1 MDHILNLV
9 TRFPALAGIQD
20 DITKAFDVMRNCFA
34 SGGKLLVCGN
44 GGSAA
49 DSGHITGELLKGF
62 VRERALPSV
71 DKERLAQAAAGLG
84 GQAETAAAA
93 ALQAK
98 LQQGLPAVSLC
109 DMSAPLTAV
118 INDNGA
124 EFMYAQL
131 VYALGK
137 PGDVLFA
144 ISTSGGSKNIVYAAL
159 AARAFGLKTV
169 ALTGKTG
176 GELAKISDAAIIVPE
191 DETYKIQEYH
201 LPVYHALCLAL
212 EEHFFIC

>member
-20 DITKAFDVMRNCFA
+20 SITEAFCVMRNSFA
-34 SGGKLLVCGN
+34 SGGKMLICGN

-49 DSGHITGELLKGF
+49 DSGHIAGELLKGF
-62 VRERALPSV
+62 IKQRSLPPE
-71 DKERLAQAAAGLG
+71 DGERLAAAAAGLG
-84 GQAETAAAA
+84 EKAATAAA

-98 LQQGLPAVSLC
+98 LQRGLPAVSLC
-109 DMSAPLTAV
+109 DMGAPLSAV
-118 INDNGA
+118 INDTGA

-137 PGDVLFA
+137 SGDVLLA
-144 ISTSGGSKNIVYAAL
+144 ISTSGRSKNVVYAAL
-159 AARAFGLKTV
+159 AARAFGLKTI
-169 ALTGKTG
+169 ALSGRTG
-176 GELAKISDAAIIVPE
+176 GELAKICDVAIIVPE

>member
-1 MDHILNLV
+1 
-9 TRFPALAGIQD
+9 
-20 DITKAFDVMRNCFA
+20 MRKCFA
-34 SGGKLLVCGN
+34 SGGKMLVCGN

-49 DSGHITGELLKGF
+49 DSAHITGELLKGF
-62 VRERALPSV
+62 VSERPLPAAE
-71 DKERLAQAAAGLG
+71 KERLAEAASGLG
-84 GQAETAAAA
+84 GTAQTAAA

-137 PGDVLFA
+137 IGDVLLA

-169 ALTGKTG
+169 ALSGKTG